1 MLLGNLGD
9 TRSFSLVHNL
19 EQYLEHKRFEY
30 LELVALFQGEFFC
43 VVLNILYHIDF
54 PIVLI
59 QKFIRLYWIV
69 SKKAVQNSIHLSLFI
84 SFANWIYHQR
94 RYDHH
99 LHHPHFQHRHRV
111 KDKTMVRI
119 MRTMRALSLQQLRS
133 GFYEHTYG
141 ETQAQW
147 RVSWRL

>member
-9 TRSFSLVHNL
+9 TRSFSLVHNP

-30 LELVALFQGEFFC
+30 LELVALFQGEFFASYWIYC
-43 VVLNILYHIDF
+43 TT
-54 PIVLI
+54 LI
-59 QKFIRLYWIV
+59 SYCFNSKVIRLYWIV

-84 SFANWIYHQR
+84 SFTNWIYHQR

-111 KDKTMVRI
+111 KDKTMLRI
-119 MRTMRALSLQQLRS
+119 MRTMRALSLKQLKS
-133 GFYEHTYG
+133 GFYEHTHG